1 MKIAAIC
8 WSIGLLFVLPLCAQ
22 VAAPIGKEQ
31 SVELNRL
38 EVTEELS
45 ESLAND
51 LLDLS
56 IAARDRDLEQIANF
70 FPDTLSAA
78 PFPSQATATRSEVK
92 WISIHGWTA
101 PGNSL

>member
-1 MKIAAIC
+1 MKIAAIS
-8 WSIGLLFVLPLCAQ
+8 WSICLLLVLPLNAQ
-22 VAAPIGKEQ
+22 VAPAGKEQ